1 MLPRWIAPPIG
12 KRPVF
17 PRAGGSGPSPPMAS
31 TRSGAPSPAGFP
43 NLSRASPTASLSGAP
58 PVRGPSHPP
67 PHAARVH
74 CNYPGIDRTWLACE
88 KSTYPGSFAGWH
100 ASWLLRNFAI
110 TEFSEV
116 GWDRVCCL
124 PTAAPPCGRFGS
136 ALGCAEGRLRPP
148 LARAVCAQGIPRPPP
163 SSRSLPATRPS
174 GRHSQ
179 TLLLPGPP
187 TPAALREARTP
198 GLSPCSVPR
207 LASGILLLLKG
218 FSLFRSEAGG
228 GSYCR
233 RHHLGAPEV
242 TLLHLGSGYLAS

>member
-1 MLPRWIAPPIG
+1 MNPCRKALHTPECLEVA
-12 KRPVF
+12 F
-17 PRAGGSGPSPPMAS
+17 CE
-31 TRSGAPSPAGFP
+31 
-43 NLSRASPTASLSGAP
+43 L
-58 PVRGPSHPP
+58 H
-67 PHAARVH
+67 
-74 CNYPGIDRTWLACE
+74 IDGVL
-88 KSTYPGSFAGWH
+88 G
-100 ASWLLRNFAI
+100 SWLGPGL
-110 TEFSEV
+110 
-116 GWDRVCCL
+116 CCL

-136 ALGCAEGRLRPP
+136 AHGCAEGRLRPP
-148 LARAVCAQGIPRPPP
+148 LAHAVCAQGIPRPPP

-207 LASGILLLLKG
+207 LASGILLLLKE

-233 RHHLGAPEV
+233 RLLLGASEV